1 MKYKTVL
8 IRLLIIVL
16 LCPFAYSQKN
26 ETVKFPDNIVGKRA
40 AAFLNAMNSKGN
52 DALSE
57 FIKNEMSPNNEIT
70 FEERVNRFRS
80 TREMLGSLT
89 LKQVLKITN
98 ENITFLALNG
108 HGDWVEVR
116 LEIEQ
121 SAQNR
126 IGSIGLERTSP
137 NTATTSQPKLS
148 EKELMVEVEKYLND
162 LTAKNEFS
170 GAVLIARKGQV
181 VFGKPFGLA
190 SREFNVPN
198 RLDTKFNIG
207 SINKIFTAF
216 AIGQLADAGKLSLND
231 TIGKHLSDYPN
242 QQAAEKV
249 TILQLLNMTSGI
261 GDIFGE
267 EFQSTPKDKIRGIQD
282 YLPLFASKPLL
293 FEPGKGKRYSNGGYI
308 VLGAIIEKV
317 SGQNYYDYV
326 RENIFKPAGM
336 TNTDSFQSDMI
347 VPNLATGYTRN
358 SSSDGSLQNNFF
370 TRPARGS
377 SAGGGY
383 STVEDLLKFV
393 QSLETGKLTI
403 PKSLNSPD
411 VEPGRIINGGF
422 GIGGGAP
429 GLNAAIDSK
438 IAGEYTIVVAANLDP
453 PAAEK
458 VARQIRGW
466 LGAND

>member
-1 MKYKTVL
+1 MNYKTVL

-16 LCPFAYSQKN
+16 LCPFVYSQKN
-26 ETVKFPDNIVGKRA
+26 ETMKFPDNIVGKRA
-40 AAFLNAMNSKGN
+40 AAFLNAMNSKG
-52 DALSE
+52 DDVLSE
-57 FIKNEMSPNNEIT
+57 FVKNELSPNNDIT
-70 FEERVNRFRS
+70 PEERLKRFKGM
-80 TREMLGSLT
+80 REMLGGLT

-98 ENITFLALNG
+98 ESIVFLTQNG
-108 HGDWVEVR
+108 QGNLVEVR
-116 LEIEQ
+116 VEIEPT
-121 SAQNR
+121 AQNL
-126 IGSIGLERTSP
+126 IGNIGLERTSP
-137 NTATTSQPKLS
+137 KSTNAPQPKLS
-148 EKELMVEVEKYLND
+148 EKELIVEVEKYLND

-170 GAVLIARKGQV
+170 GAVLIAKKGQV
-181 VFGKPFGLA
+181 VFGKAFGLA
-190 SREFNVPN
+190 SREFNVQN

-231 TIGKHLSDYPN
+231 TIGKHLPDYPN

-261 GDIFGE
+261 GDIFGDE
-267 EFQSTPKDKIRGIQD
+267 YESTPKNRLRSIKD
-282 YLPLFASKPLL
+282 YLPLFAEKPLL

-308 VLGAIIEKV
+308 VLGAIIEKT

-336 TNTDSFQSDMI
+336 MKTDSYQSDVI
-347 VPNLATGYTRN
+347 IPNLATGYTRRE
-358 SSSDGSLQNNFF
+358 SSSGELQNNFF

-393 QSLETGKLTI
+393 QSVETGKLAI
-403 PKSLNSPD
+403 PKSLNSHE

-438 IAGEYTIVVAANLDP
+438 IAGEYTIIVAANLDP
-453 PAAEK
+453 PTAEK

-466 LGAND
+466 LGAKD